1 MSELEKHQNLV
12 QLHTVYIGKNNRDI
26 YLVFELC
33 EADLHTVIRSGV
45 SENNQKPYIM
55 Y

>member
-1 MSELEKHQNLV
+1 MSEIGSHINLV
-12 QLHTVYIGKNNRDI
+12 KLHTVHIGKNNKDI

-33 EADLHTVIRSGV
+33 EADLHTVIRSNV
-45 SENNQKPYIM
+45 AMEEQKPWMM